1 MRLRLGEHEIDC
13 THHTAVMAILN
24 ISDDS
29 PVAHSRVGV
38 AGALDRA
45 RALAGEGAEIIDV
58 GANSTLTGSRDLGV
72 QEEIDRVAPVVEAIV
87 GAGLPV
93 SVDTWKA
100 PVARAAAEAGA
111 HILNDVSGFTD
122 DAMVAVAAEFGL
134 PGIVMHMRG
143 KPKHH
148 REVSQRYDDVGA
160 DVRAFLVARAVDLRA
175 RGVEAWLDPGFEFG
189 KTLDD
194 NVRLYED
201 LPNLVATGQPVLI
214 SASRKYFLAELI
226 GGERS
231 QQVEGLTEAT
241 MTFNA
246 LAGLAG
252 VHVVRVH
259 DVHAC
264 AIALRLVDSLRRMR
278 AEHATGG

>member
-38 AGALDRA
+38 AGALERA
-45 RALAGEGAEIIDV
+45 RALAADGAEIIDV
-58 GANSTLTGSRDLGV
+58 GANSTLTGSRDLEV
-72 QEEIDRVAPVVEAIV
+72 QEEIDRVAPVVEAITGV
-87 GAGLPV
+87 GLPV

-122 DAMVAVAAEFGL
+122 DAMIAVAAEFGL

-143 KPKHH
+143 APKHH
-148 REVSQRYDDVGA
+148 RDVSQQYEDVGA
-160 DVRAFLVARAVDLRA
+160 EVRTFLVDRAEELGT
-175 RGVEAWLDPGFEFG
+175 RGVAAWLDPGFEFG
-189 KTLDD
+189 KSLDD

-201 LPNLVATGQPVLI
+201 LPNLVATGHPVLI

-226 GGERS
+226 GRERS
-231 QQVEGLTEAT
+231 QHVEGLTEAT

-259 DVHAC
+259 DVREC
-264 AIALRLVDSLRRMR
+264 ATALRLVDSLRRMR
-278 AEHATGG
+278 AEHVAGG

>member
-160 DVRAFLVARAVDLRA
+160 DVRAFLVARAADLRA

-201 LPNLVATGQPVLI
+201 LPKLVATGQPVLI